1 MGAAPGGN
9 VRRFGAVALWSVIA
23 AAFIGPGTVTS
34 CASAGAA
41 FGSTLLW
48 ALTFST
54 LACLALQEAA
64 ARLTV
69 ASGLTLGQ
77 ALRRRFATRAAG
89 AAVTALVLG
98 AVILGCA
105 AYQAGNILGAVA
117 GALLVVD
124 LPTSWLA
131 SLLGAAAALVLWVGR
146 IRGAVRVLSALVAV
160 MGVAFLI
167 TAVLLRPSPVELVRA
182 ALHPSLPAGSGLLVL
197 ALVGTTVVPYNL
209 FLGSGLAAGQR
220 LAEVRFGLAVSV
232 GLGGVIS
239 MAILVVGTA
248 VSGEFSYQALAGVL
262 GERLGPWAQV
272 LFAVGLFAAGFTSA
286 ITAPLAAALTARSL
300 FDSGDGWEDEQ
311 RLFRAVWLGVLL
323 VGVGFGAAGVPPI
336 PAIIAAQAFNGL
348 LLPLVAAFLL
358 VVVNDPSVVG
368 EAGCNGPLANAAMS
382 VATAVAVLLGVAG
395 VVRAFTRTFSLP
407 APSLGLVAG
416 LASAVMVVVGVAVVR
431 GRRPKEVKRRR

>member
-1 MGAAPGGN
+1 M
-9 VRRFGAVALWSVIA
+9 ALWSVIA

-41 FGSTLLW
+41 FGPTLLW

-77 ALRRRFATRAAG
+77 ALRRRFGTGVAG
-89 AAVTALVLG
+89 AAVTTVVLG

-117 GALLVVD
+117 GAALVVE
-124 LPTSWLA
+124 LPLSWLA
-131 SLLGAAAALVLWVGR
+131 LLLGAAAALVLWVGR

-160 MGVAFLI
+160 MGVAFGV
-167 TAVLLRPSPVELVRA
+167 TAVLLRPPLAELARG
-182 ALHPSLPAGSGLLVL
+182 ALVPALPAGAGLLVL

-209 FLGSGLAAGQR
+209 FLGSGLAEGRR

-232 GLGGVIS
+232 GLGGAVS

-248 VSGEFSYQALAGVL
+248 VTGGFSYQALAEVL
-262 GERLGPWAQV
+262 GGRLGGWARL
-272 LFAVGLFAAGFTSA
+272 LFAFGLFAAGFTSA

-300 FDSGDGWEDEQ
+300 FGSGEGWGDGQ
-311 RLFRAVWLGVLL
+311 RYFRAVWTGVML
-323 VGVGFGAAGVPPI
+323 VGVGFGAAGVAPI
-336 PAIIAAQAFNGL
+336 PAIIAAQAFNGV

-358 VVVNDPSVVG
+358 VVVNDPAVVG
-368 EAGCNGPLANAAMS
+368 ETGRNGPLANVAMS

-395 VVRAFTRTFSLP
+395 VARATARALSLP
-407 APSLGLVAG
+407 PPSLWLVAALSG
-416 LASAVMVVVGVAVVR
+416 AVMAGVGMAVAR
-431 GRRPKEVKRRR
+431 GRRPR

>member
-1 MGAAPGGN
+1 M
-9 VRRFGAVALWSVIA
+9 RRLGAVMLWSVIA

-41 FGSTLLW
+41 YGPALLW

-54 LACLALQEAA
+54 VACVALQEAA

-77 ALRRRFATRAAG
+77 ALRRRFANRAAG
-89 AAVTALVLG
+89 GGVMLLVLG

-117 GALLVVD
+117 GAKLLVG
-124 LPTSWLA
+124 LPSSWLA
-131 SLLGAAAALVLWVGR
+131 ALVGAAAALVLWVGR

-160 MGVAFLI
+160 MGVAFFV
-167 TAVLLRPSPVELVRA
+167 TAVLLRPLIAELVRG
-182 ALHPSLPAGSGLLVL
+182 ALVPALPGGAGLLVL

-209 FLGSGLAAGQR
+209 FLGSGLAEGQR

-248 VSGEFSYQALAGVL
+248 VTDGFSYQGLAEVL
-262 GERLGPWAQV
+262 GERLGGWAQI

-300 FDSGDGWEDEQ
+300 FRSAPGWGDSQ
-311 RLFRAVWLGVLL
+311 RLFRAVWLAVLL

-336 PAIIAAQAFNGL
+336 PAIIAAQAFNGV
-348 LLPLVAAFLL
+348 LLPLVAVFLL
-358 VVVNDPSVVG
+358 QVVNDPAVVG
-368 EAGCNGPLANAAMS
+368 EGGRNGPLANAVMLT
-382 VATAVAVLLGVAG
+382 ATGVAVLLGVAAVTRAAARALALPEPPLWLAAALAGAVMAG
-395 VVRAFTRTFSLP
+395 VVMA
-407 APSLGLVAG
+407 
-416 LASAVMVVVGVAVVR
+416 MVR
-431 GRRPKEVKRRR
+431 GFRLKGARRWR